1 MWFSYTCIFLFQFLF
16 TYRFLQNTEYS
27 SLCYTV
33 GHYWLSILHIVCVHP
48 QSISCVWLF
57 VTSWTAVHQ
66 TPLSMGFSG
75 QEYWNGLPFP
85 TLRDLPDTG
94 IELVSLA
101 LAGKLFTSETPG
113 KPAYSSEYLLFPKI
127 LIYLLPLSL
136 RRDTKQNIYEKKK
149 KKTMI
154 SSSGSFLH
162 LLLHYTANE
171 NCWKP
176 ECQWLIIKM
185 FCSNFSFSVYTLP
198 NVLNYDSLCH

>member
-27 SLCYTV
+27 FLCYTV
-33 GHYWLSILHIVCVHP
+33 GHYWLSILYIVCVDP

-57 VTSWTAVHQ
+57 VTSWTEVHQ

-101 LAGKLFTSETPG
+101 LAGKLFTSEIPG
-113 KPAYSSEYLLFPKI
+113 KPAYSSECLLFPKI
-127 LIYLLPLSL
+127 LIYPLPFSL
-136 RRDTKQNIYEKKK
+136 RRDTKQNIYEQQQKNNHDQFFWFLSAYSYTTLLMK
-149 KKTMI
+149 I
-154 SSSGSFLH
+154 AESLNANDLSSRCSVLTFLS
-162 LLLHYTANE
+162 LSTLF
-171 NCWKP
+171 
-176 ECQWLIIKM
+176 LI
-185 FCSNFSFSVYTLP
+185 F
-198 NVLNYDSLCH
+198 